1 MKELI
6 IREANHYDKIQVV
19 ELTKLWETEKITY
32 GFVADDYDYIADTLC
47 FVAILND
54 QVIGFILGNIQ
65 NAKNMGSI
73 IPDETSYFEL
83 EEIYVIPEHRSSG
96 IGTMLF
102 NWLELFLKSC
112 QVTNIVLSTAT
123 KNYQKILEFYVRKLN
138 MKVWSIRLFKNI
150 NE

>member
-1 MKELI
+1 
-6 IREANHYDKIQVV
+6 
-19 ELTKLWETEKITY
+19 
-32 GFVADDYDYIADTLC
+32 
-47 FVAILND
+47 
-54 QVIGFILGNIQ
+54 
-65 NAKNMGSI
+65 MGSI